1 METQDE
7 GSSKPRQTLTSAAV
21 LAVLIVGFFAYTGNF
36 HFIYGHGLTVR
47 KIHKVSWSLSEMFID
62 AEELSATPPL
72 LLPVKYPL
80 FVMRI
85 PQGE

>member
-1 METQDE
+1 METQDR
-7 GSSKPRQTLTSAAV
+7 GASKLRHPLTSAAV
-21 LAVLIVGFFAYTGNF
+21 LAVLIMVFFAYAGNF
-36 HFIYGHGLTVR
+36 HFIYGPSLTVR

-62 AEELSATPPL
+62 ADELNATPPL

-85 PQGE
+85 P